1 MKIIIHNHKV
11 SSKLIIIIIIF
22 FFFGETRPKV
32 WAIIKNWKTNTE
44 RKTNEHLAQ
53 PGG

>member
-11 SSKLIIIIIIF
+11 SSKLIIIIIII
-22 FFFGETRPKV
+22 FFGETRPKV